1 VGRPEATQLTKST
14 TYPST
19 TYGKP
24 FALFKPWD
32 MLNRFKFGIENGK
45 RTSRRPL
52 IVFLLLVASLSPM
65 KLHAEDRHTA
75 VAKLQI
81 QVTVVPIVVAMQQ
94 AHRSESQPSQSPVSF
109 NLTPEMKQQ
118 SAVSTQT
125 VSIPDK
131 SGSMKTAVLTTETI
145 VSQ

>member
-1 VGRPEATQLTKST
+1 MASPLLYSSPK
-14 TYPST
+14 
-19 TYGKP
+19 
-24 FALFKPWD
+24 D

-45 RTSRRPL
+45 RTSGRIL
-52 IVFLLLVASLSPM
+52 IILILLMASLSPM

-109 NLTPEMKQQ
+109 NLTPDMKQQ
-118 SAVSTQT
+118 SASSTQT
-125 VSIPDK
+125 VSIPDQ
-131 SGSMKTAVLTTETI
+131 SGSVKTAVLKTETI
-145 VSQ
+145 VSE